1 MRPTAKVVLVTLMVL
16 LLAGAVTGGAV
27 LAASNR
33 SGDKSLERLDG
44 ERYRAGPAAT
54 GARSSPHLGPIGK
67 HLLKGFADSLSMDVA
82 DVVAQ
87 LKDGKTLRQIVQE
100 QGSTSDAVFDT
111 LSAKIKARLADAVA
125 QERITQQQMDQRLAK
140 LREGFD
146 RLLDS
151 PAPLRLVQHSDGKPG
166 RHAVGQGVR
175 HILRGVFQGLGQA
188 ASRRGAGAQV
198 RQDSRAD
205 NSGQWQHPRRRL
217 RHLQRRNQG
226 PAGGCRGPGAHNAA
240 TDGPASGQAEG
251 GFRPAPG

>member
-16 LLAGAVTGGAV
+16 LLAGAVTGGLCLPFQIV
-27 LAASNR
+27 LATSPWNVLMENGTGR
-33 SGDKSLERLDG
+33 DQLPLV
-44 ERYRAGPAAT
+44 RALP
-54 GARSSPHLGPIGK
+54 PHLGPIGK

-100 QGSTSDAVFDT
+100 QGSTPDAVFDT

-175 HILRGVFQGLGQA
+175 HILRGVFQGPGQA
-188 ASRRGAGAQV
+188 ASRRSAGAQV